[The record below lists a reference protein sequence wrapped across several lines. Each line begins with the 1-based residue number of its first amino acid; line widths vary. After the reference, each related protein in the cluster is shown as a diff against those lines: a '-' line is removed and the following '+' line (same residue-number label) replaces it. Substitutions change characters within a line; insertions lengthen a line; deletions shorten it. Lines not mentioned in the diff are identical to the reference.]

1 MPTRPK
7 AYTAFYRFQDTQTE
21 ISLVVISASMLVQ
34 IPRSR
39 LSPPSSFS
47 APPVSAAKP
56 DSELGAGRAV
66 ASEKEAED
74 DDRETSCALVSS
86 SETLPLGQ
94 ACGKGDENGRAED
107 GR

>member
-1 MPTRPK
+1 MPTRPE
-7 AYTAFYRFQDTQTE
+7 AYTAFYTFQETQTE
-21 ISLVVISASMLVQ
+21 ISLVVTSASILVQ

-47 APPVSAAKP
+47 ALHVSAARP
-56 DSELGAGRAV
+56 DCELGAGRVV
-66 ASEKEAED
+66 ASEKEAKD